1 MLALRSSR
9 DGHHSLPLFSPHRE
23 PSLEPAD
30 AANHEGRTLRVH
42 RVWRRVRVELSVHA
56 HLLFCRNKLKLQVLV
71 LNTCAFW
78 FLSFFFLCVC
88 ECTFVP
94 KNLDRVR
101 GHWDINSLIN
111 VCFVFFSFCR
121 VSVTCVCSAHCMYV
135 YIVNLSSLVYVD
147 PSEGLVQSVF
157 FFFLSSS
164 RGVIMLPFVS
174 SRTCEWKVS
183 SFWLWKKKKITAS

>member
-1 MLALRSSR
+1 MCFLI
-9 DGHHSLPLFSPHRE
+9 SLL
-23 PSLEPAD
+23 
-30 AANHEGRTLRVH
+30 
-42 RVWRRVRVELSVHA
+42 
-56 HLLFCRNKLKLQVLV
+56 
-71 LNTCAFW
+71 
-78 FLSFFFLCVC
+78 FFLCVC

-147 PSEGLVQSVF
+147 PLEGLVQSVF
-157 FFFLSSS
+157 FLFFVVLQGCDHVAFCQLSNLWMK
-164 RGVIMLPFVS
+164 GVEFL
-174 SRTCEWKVS
+174 T
-183 SFWLWKKKKITAS
+183 LKKKKKLQHLNVHVHTTVHEMLAYCVTYSLLQFDNDEFFFL